1 MTARADTRPARM
13 PAAFLGHGTPM
24 NAIQSN
30 RYTQAWREFG
40 SSVPRPRAILMVS
53 AHWYINA
60 SAVTAMERPRTIH
73 DFYGFPDELFAVEYP
88 APGDA
93 QLAGEITE
101 LVKPTWVGH
110 DRDSWGIDHGAWS
123 VLAHAF
129 PSADIPVV
137 QLSVNALKPFQY
149 HIELG
154 AKLASLRDRGV
165 LVLTSGNIVHNLAQ
179 MDRKQPDTGY
189 PWVRAFDDAVREAM
203 TSEPG
208 DLPRLQAHQYFSTAV
223 PTPDHFLPVLYIA
236 GLAASEGAAAEV
248 LVDGCAMGSL
258 SMTAYTVG
266 WQGNVS
272 GAAAGVQVLP
282 PIPPDESNM

>member
-1 MTARADTRPARM
+1 MVLPVEEWHDGRSP
-13 PAAFLGHGTPM
+13 
-24 NAIQSN
+24 N
-30 RYTQAWREFG
+30 RFG
-40 SSVPRPRAILMVS
+40 
-53 AHWYINA
+53 
-60 SAVTAMERPRTIH
+60 
-73 DFYGFPDELFAVEYP
+73 
-88 APGDA
+88 APGRSRHPLRVDCTRNGPKVTD
-93 QLAGEITE
+93 LGGGGDSC
-101 LVKPTWVGH
+101 V
-110 DRDSWGIDHGAWS
+110 DRGA
-123 VLAHAF
+123 
-129 PSADIPVV
+129 
-137 QLSVNALKPFQY
+137 
-149 HIELG
+149 ELG

-236 GLAASEGAAAEV
+236 GLAASEGAAGEV

-282 PIPPDESNM
+282 PIEHG